1 MAQHDEWRLHH
12 SDRELLRLRLVAK
25 RSIAFA
31 LALACVV
38 VLSGCSPSDEP
49 PGGSEGVADYAEFDA
64 VFADWATQYVD
75 CAREYGADAR
85 LNDQGS
91 IENAVGEG
99 RPVREGLDADCI
111 DRVGSPP
118 EPPPL
123 NDEFLAG
130 MFELF
135 VEQAD
140 CLRAAGYVISEPPS
154 REEWVEN
161 YDGYS
166 WNPLIDVFDAG
177 ADVQAA
183 DGKCPQPG
191 PREAEQRGAAL

>member
-1 MAQHDEWRLHH
+1 M
-12 SDRELLRLRLVAK
+12 
-25 RSIAFA
+25 
-31 LALACVV
+31 
-38 VLSGCSPSDEP
+38 
-49 PGGSEGVADYAEFDA
+49 
-64 VFADWATQYVD
+64 FADWASRYVD

-85 LNDQGS
+85 LNEQGS

-166 WNPLIDVFDAG
+166 WNPLMDVYNAG
-177 ADVQAA
+177 EDVQAA
-183 DGKCPQPG
+183 DGLCPQPE
-191 PREAEQRGAAL
+191 PREAERRGAGL

>member
-1 MAQHDEWRLHH
+1 MSGRIARAGGALLAAGALLLGGCASSADEE
-12 SDRELLRLRLVAK
+12 SAPE
-25 RSIAFA
+25 A
-31 LALACVV
+31 LA
-38 VLSGCSPSDEP
+38 SYE
-49 PGGSEGVADYAEFDA
+49 EFDQ
-64 VFADWATQYVD
+64 VYADWSSQYID
-75 CAREYGADAR
+75 CAREFGAAAERTD
-85 LNDQGS
+85 DGG

-123 NDEFLAG
+123 NDAFLAG

-166 WNPLIDVFDAG
+166 WNPLMDVYNAG
-177 ADVQAA
+177 EDVQAA
-183 DGKCPQPG
+183 DGICPQPE
-191 PREAEQRGAAL
+191 PREAERRGAGL